1 MQVEILDITTDSLF
15 NISMAA
21 RTCYNSRNK
30 YDLEKR
36 DDFIRGLIKS
46 GHETPL
52 EFADI
57 IFDIRDISRSCSHQ
71 LVRHRIASYCQMS
84 QRYVNQETNNYV
96 IPHTLDYN
104 KNNDEK
110 SIIFENAIQ
119 NCRQAYKELLA
130 LGVPKED
137 ARYVLPEAMFTNIT
151 VKFNFRSLRNFLK
164 LRLDSHAQWEIRE
177 LANKIKDLII
187 EKGLKV
193 LIEDLIKN

>member
-1 MQVEILDITTDSLF
+1 MEVKIF
-15 NISMAA
+15 NITPNSLYTINMAA
-21 RTCYNSRNK
+21 RQCYNSREK
-30 YDLEKR
+30 YNEQKQE
-36 DDFIRGLIKS
+36 DFIRGLIKS

-52 EFADI
+52 EFVDV
-57 IFDIRDISRSCSHQ
+57 IFDIQGISRSCSHQ
-71 LVRHRIASYCQMS
+71 LVRHRMASYCQMS
-84 QRYVNQETNNYV
+84 QRYVNQETNRYV
-96 IPHTLDYN
+96 IPHTLNYS

-151 VKFNFRSLRNFLK
+151 VKFNIRSLRNFLK

-177 LANKIKDLII
+177 LAQKIVDLLIK
-187 EKGLKV
+187 EGLKV
-193 LIEDLIKN
+193 LIEDLL